1 MGKDLARETL
11 VEVLP
16 AYGGPE
22 EEISVLFPHRRFL
35 PAKSRLFIDFMA
47 EVFGDPPW
55 RTPAATRP

>member
-1 MGKDLARETL
+1 M
-11 VEVLP
+11 EVLP

-55 RTPAATRP
+55 RTPAAARP